1 MAYGT
6 EAMIPLEI
14 GLPSTRVEQYQEPD
28 NSDCRR
34 ADLDLFPELRSE
46 AQLRMASCRQKVAR
60 YYNAKV
66 KPKLFRP
73 GDLVLRKAEV
83 SKPLDQGKLAPNW
96 EGPYMV
102 ADTYGPRLTDWR
114 LWKEN
119 PFSGP
124 GTPTT

>member
-1 MAYGT
+1 MVYGM
-6 EAMIPLEI
+6 EAMILLEI
-14 GLPSTRVEQYQEPD
+14 GLPSTRVEQYREPG
-28 NSDCRR
+28 NFECRR
-34 ADLDLFPELRSE
+34 ANLDLLPKLRCE
-46 AQLRMASCRQKVAR
+46 AQLRMASYRQRVAR

-102 ADTYGPRLTDWR
+102 ADAYGPRT
-114 LWKEN
+114 
-119 PFSGP
+119 
-124 GTPTT
+124 

>member
-14 GLPSTRVEQYQEPD
+14 ELLSTRVERYQEPD

-34 ADLDLFPELRSE
+34 ADLDLLPELRNE
-46 AQLRMASCRQKVAR
+46 AQLRMASYRQKVVR

-66 KPKLFRP
+66 RPKLFRP

-83 SKPLDQGKLAPNW
+83 SKLLDQGKLAPSW
-96 EGPYMV
+96 EGPYIV
-102 ADTYGPRLTDWR
+102 ADTYGPRAYR
-114 LWKEN
+114 LETLEGK
-119 PFSGP
+119 PIP
-124 GTPTT
+124 RT